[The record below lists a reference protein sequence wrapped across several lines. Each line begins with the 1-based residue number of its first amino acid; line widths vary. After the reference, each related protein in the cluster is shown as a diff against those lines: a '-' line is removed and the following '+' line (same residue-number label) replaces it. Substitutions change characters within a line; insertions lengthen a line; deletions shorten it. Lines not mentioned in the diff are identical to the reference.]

1 MAGYG
6 SAPPDESTG
15 TPGTFGQGWGQT
27 LYNLHN
33 TSKDA
38 LGEVGKAVQSVY
50 EVGSGLVSEYK
61 QPIVKSV
68 KEGWGKLVFGVGVAT
83 VGAMD
88 MLNNSR
94 TELGGKWGDA
104 WGNTKKTFSGS
115 ADNPLGIRIPDNIRF
130 QQALDHN
137 DRLRHRNY
145 PGGDSGG
152 QMGNFPEWNPD
163 PSMMEYRGQNIPRE
177 PVIPAGVYDV
187 RKPLEDERN
196 IRSDIAGYAT
206 GRSGSFPLGLGR
218 GKRSGNIKY

>member
-27 LYNLHN
+27 LYNLHT
-33 TSKDA
+33 TSKEA

-115 ADNPLGIRIPDNIRF
+115 ADNPLGIRIPDNVRHL
-130 QQALDHN
+130 QSMEHN
-137 DRLRHRNY
+137 DRLRFRNM
-145 PGGDSGG
+145 GDLAT
-152 QMGNFPEWNPD
+152 D
-163 PSMMEYRGQNIPRE
+163 PSNFIPMDMIKYRGQNIPRE
-177 PVIPAGVYDV
+177 PVIPAGVWDD

-218 GKRSGNIKY
+218 GKRLGNIKY